1 MPAPGPAPRTGLAG
15 TASRRGG
22 PDADGAR
29 RTARPPA
36 GPPPRAGRGRG
47 PCAGCPPP
55 SRTGAGHGSSR
66 RSGGRGAPFGGTTG
80 RPGGPARERAPRAA
94 PRRSRREGERR
105 PERRTRRTRGARG
118 ATGGVRRTAA
128 RRLRARPGP
137 WHGPR
142 VTPARSAAAGSGS
155 VGPERVPVRGRGR
168 LPARG
173 TRGAIGRGEG
183 WPAALGRPSPPVACA
198 DDGTSE
204 APPWRPGGEEPSRG
218 RRAHPPLPRR
228 TGVRHRRGPL
238 PHPSGIDRAHRS
250 PIVAETIWKRV
261 RKLLY
266 REHVRRVP
274 SSRDRREP
282 PPHRVRTRLRGRT
295 VRGPRDRPR
304 PSTGSSATVHG
315 IVGDRARDRPDSA
328 HGPLGGGHLVRAR
341 TGGPD
346 SAPPDPRDPTCPT
359 PSRRPGEGPAVH
371 NSS

>member
-1 MPAPGPAPRTGLAG
+1 MPVPGPAPRTGLAG
-15 TASRRGG
+15 PAGRRGG

-55 SRTGAGHGSSR
+55 SRTGAGHGGPAADARHSA
-66 RSGGRGAPFGGTTG
+66 GP
-80 RPGGPARERAPRAA
+80 PGGPVVPPGSARRGPPRAGRAGRASGDRSGELDGPEGLVGHTACGRAPPPGAFRSLAWA
-94 PRRSRREGERR
+94 PAS
-105 PERRTRRTRGARG
+105 P
-118 ATGGVRRTAA
+118 
-128 RRLRARPGP
+128 RPGP
-137 WHGPR
+137 RRPGAVP
-142 VTPARSAAAGSGS
+142 SAA
-155 VGPERVPVRGRGR
+155 ERVPVRGRGR

-183 WPAALGRPSPPVACA
+183 WPAALGRPSPPVARA

-204 APPWRPGGEEPSRG
+204 APPGRPGGEEPSRG
-218 RRAHPPLPRR
+218 RRAGPPLPRR

-250 PIVAETIWKRV
+250 PIVVETIWKRV

-282 PPHRVRTRLRGRT
+282 
-295 VRGPRDRPR
+295 RP
-304 PSTGSSATVHG
+304 TA
-315 IVGDRARDRPDSA
+315 
-328 HGPLGGGHLVRAR
+328 
-341 TGGPD
+341 
-346 SAPPDPRDPTCPT
+346 
-359 PSRRPGEGPAVH
+359 
-371 NSS
+371 

>member
-1 MPAPGPAPRTGLAG
+1 
-15 TASRRGG
+15 
-22 PDADGAR
+22 
-29 RTARPPA
+29 
-36 GPPPRAGRGRG
+36 
-47 PCAGCPPP
+47 
-55 SRTGAGHGSSR
+55 
-66 RSGGRGAPFGGTTG
+66 
-80 RPGGPARERAPRAA
+80 
-94 PRRSRREGERR
+94 
-105 PERRTRRTRGARG
+105 PERRTRRTRGVRG
-118 ATGGVRRTAA
+118 ATGGIRRTAA
-128 RRLRARPGP
+128 RRLRARPGT
-137 WHGPR
+137 WRGPR

-155 VGPERVPVRGRGR
+155 VGPERVPVPGRGR

-204 APPWRPGGEEPSRG
+204 APPGRPGGEEPSRG

-295 VRGPRDRPR
+295 VRGPRTR
-304 PSTGSSATVHG
+304 SSETVHG
-315 IVGDRARDRPDSA
+315 IVGDRAR
-328 HGPLGGGHLVRAR
+328 GPSVAATWSVRGRAAR
-341 TGGPD
+341 TPR
-346 SAPPDPRDPTCPT
+346 PPDPRDPTRPT

-371 NSS
+371 ELLIARAVLTTSREKFIFQ